1 MRKSICTWL
10 FIICLALL
18 MVECKKTGTES
29 KGILVS
35 TEWLQDQISEA
46 DLLVLHSGTVEGYDS
61 IHIPGS
67 RLIIP
72 GQFTLTKDSVRNE
85 LPSLDSVELILRKAG
100 VNKDSRIVLC
110 YENERLISRTARIYL
125 TLVHAGL
132 SPRTYVLNGGLPRWL
147 EEERESTFATSDYSM
162 GDVEVGPPV
171 DVLISSS
178 ELENKRWSPQLVVLD
193 TRSDEEYR
201 GTPATADQE
210 AEGGHVEGA
219 YFLPYQKSFTDELP
233 YLFKPDAELDK
244 LFAESGMKRD
254 LTTAVYCGSGIRASV
269 SYLVAA
275 HLGYPVLL
283 YDGSYEEWNR
293 LNLPL
298 TGPVVAPE
306 KN

>member
-1 MRKSICTWL
+1 MRKSFSTWL
-10 FIICLALL
+10 TIVWLAFL
-18 MVECKKTGTES
+18 MVECKMASVES
-29 KGILVS
+29 EGILVS
-35 TEWLQDQISEA
+35 TEWLQEQLNEP
-46 DLLVLHSGTVEGYDS
+46 DLLVLHAGTEEGYDS

-72 GQFTLTKDSVRNE
+72 GQFTLTRDSVRNE
-85 LPSLDSVELILRKAG
+85 LPSLDSVIHILRKAG

-132 SPRTYVLNGGLPRWL
+132 SSKTFVLNGGLPRWL
-147 EEERESTFATSDYSM
+147 EEERESTDATVDYSM
-162 GDVEVGPPV
+162 GNVEAGTPV
-171 DVLISSS
+171 DVLISTS
-178 ELENKRWSPQLVVLD
+178 ELEKKRWSPQLVVLD
-193 TRSDEEYR
+193 VRSDEEYR
-201 GTPATADQE
+201 GTPATGDQE

-219 YFLPYQKSFTDELP
+219 YFLPYQTSFSDDVP
-233 YLFKPDAELDK
+233 YLFKSDEELDK
-244 LFAESGMKRD
+244 LFVESGMKRE

-298 TGPVVAPE
+298 TGPVMAPE